1 MDIVVVAL
9 SVILFLALLILLV
22 FKIWESI
29 SKWVK
34 IWKKSNCKEKWIV
47 SIKLIVKII
56 IIICLIVY
64 LLIIAFNMKIIKS
77 NQLIQFL
84 FVTEKNKFNWI
95 GITSVLAIISLTFT
109 AWDSRRKLKADLI
122 SKSRI
127 KWMDN
132 LKGHIG
138 LYCSA
143 QQAKLV
149 TLELIFRYL
158 KDERNENGEL
168 NEFGVEQVNINTA
181 KLDKIEYDVS
191 NSIALIKLNLFRYQ
205 STDDEIEREILNS
218 VEAIDKKI
226 SNYQDLLTDEKYEK
240 GYEHGMDSEMKDID
254 KLLHLSANYFK
265 IEWEKAK
272 RGE

>member
-34 IWKKSNCKEKWIV
+34 IWKKSNCKEKWIL

-205 STDDEIEREILNS
+205 STDDEIEREILNN

-254 KLLHLSANYFK
+254 KLLQLSANYFK